1 MPVAFADLAQ
11 TCAPTVQVETLSAVV
26 SLESGFAPFAIRIN
40 SGTPLRDLPNTKAEA
55 IELAT
60 TLIAQRQD
68 VDLGLGGIN
77 ADDLGRLELTVSDA
91 FDPCLNLK
99 ATARLLDRYYRVAI
113 GKGASPG
120 QAATMM
126 LQAYYGRGD
135 ASVGEMVGYDKQV
148 RDEAT
153 RLAPTLVSLAINPA
167 NTSASKD
174 RVGEGPASAPPAAAS
189 PGPRRDAK
197 PAPWDVFATGR
208 TSSVLV
214 FQNEQSE

>member
-11 TCAPTVQVETLSAVV
+11 SCAPTVQIETLAAMV

-40 SGTPLRDLPNTKAEA
+40 SGAPLREPPNSKAEA

-60 TLIAQRQD
+60 TLIADRQD

-77 ADDLGRLELTVSDA
+77 ADDLGRLELTVTDA

-113 GKGASPG
+113 GGGASPAE
-120 QAATMM
+120 AATVM
-126 LQAYYGRGD
+126 LKAYYGRGD
-135 ASVGEMVGYDKQV
+135 ASVGEMAAFASQV
-148 RDEAT
+148 HDEAK
-153 RLAPTLVSLAINPA
+153 RLAPKLASLTIGAAGPSTTRDRAGERSAQPPPA
-167 NTSASKD
+167 A
-174 RVGEGPASAPPAAAS
+174 APPAARSEA
-189 PGPRRDAK
+189 R
-197 PAPWDVFATGR
+197 PAHWDVFATAR
-208 TSSVLV
+208 KSSALV